1 MNKKVLVISHMFP
14 TPVNEVSGIFV
25 HSQCVALQKQG
36 IEVHVIC
43 PTPCFPFYPKWKKYR
58 SITGTTEVNGVPV
71 TYVPTTMIPGG
82 KFFDRYGSFYVKS
95 IRKAVYDLKKKFD
108 FELIHAHAAFP
119 DGYAGGVFAK
129 ELGVPQI
136 TSLHGSDI
144 MVYPKRHPKIWAR
157 TQEALQWSN
166 QVIAVSHSLWE
177 EARKIDSEVQGR
189 IIHNGFDASVFYPQ
203 NQQMIRQQ
211 LDLSSHAKILLF
223 VGNLYPVKGPD
234 VLLESF
240 AQIANQDQNLQLIY
254 VGDGNLRQSL
264 QSRAEELQIHDR
276 VTFVGRKPYTE
287 VPLWLNG
294 ADLVVVPSLSEGLGS
309 INMEAMGCHKPVVAS
324 RVGGIPEIVQDGHTG
339 LLVERNSVEALT
351 QGLRK
356 ILLDQPELLF
366 LYGKQGYEV
375 SCKLTWE
382 QNAREVSEM
391 YQDLCEKA

>member
-1 MNKKVLVISHMFP
+1 MGKKVLVISHMFP

-36 IEVHVIC
+36 IELHVLC
-43 PTPCFPFYPKWKKYR
+43 PTPCFPLYPKWKKYR
-58 SITGTTEVNGVPV
+58 SITGTTEVGGVPV

-82 KFFDRYGSFYVKS
+82 KFFHRYGSFYVKS
-95 IRKAVYDLKKKFD
+95 IRKAVYELKKKFD

-129 ELGVPQI
+129 EIGVPLI

-144 MVYPKRHPKIWAR
+144 MVYPKRHPKILAR

-177 EARKIDSEVQGR
+177 EARKISSDVQGR
-189 IIHNGFDASVFYPQ
+189 IIHNGFDASIFHPQ
-203 NQQMIRQQ
+203 DQQMIRQK
-211 LDLSSHAKILLF
+211 LDLDPNVKILLF

-240 AQIANQDQNLQLIY
+240 ARIVNEDRNLQLVY
-254 VGDGNLRQSL
+254 VGDGTLRHSL
-264 QSRAEELQIHDR
+264 QLKAEELQIQNQ
-276 VTFVGRKPYTE
+276 VLFVGRKPYIE
-287 VPLWLNG
+287 VPTWINA

-324 RVGGIPEIVQDGHTG
+324 HVGGIPEIVQNGQTG
-339 LLVERNSVEALT
+339 ILVEPNSVEALT
-351 QGLRK
+351 EALHK
-356 ILLDQPELLF
+356 VLIDQPELLSI
-366 LYGKQGYEV
+366 YGKQGYEA
-375 SCKLTWE
+375 SRKLTWE
-382 QNAREVSEM
+382 QNAREVFEM
-391 YQDLCEKA
+391 YQNLCKKS